1 MTYTVSGADFN
12 KDVAAQGTSINYK
25 ENKAVKSEGV
35 AGTFAGVV
43 ISGGVT
49 AVSGN
54 TYEGLLKEADDVKSQ
69 IMASAS
75 GAKLSLK
82 ALMMKLSGADAVKL
96 DEDGFNLTDAT
107 QDDMVNIVERIKIE
121 LAMHSDDY
129 VNYGTAVSKDKIES
143 VTGNAATA
151 AGIESRMRGADV
163 AVNAESVAEVES
175 ALEKSSQLK
184 PLSENTKNYMTANG
198 IEPSIAGIYQA
209 QAATASGSGAEGV
222 TTAKS
227 ANATSKYAI
236 SGNTISGN
244 AISDADFEALRPGI
258 EKVIAQ
264 AGLEVSDKTLG
275 DARAFIDAQIPVTA
289 EKLGYKA
296 QLDTIDIE
304 GLQTDADGML
314 NKILDNM
321 RLGGKAENTLL
332 AGSPADDIRTALD
345 TINRAEYQ
353 DVANVV
359 SKGATF
365 TIASLKLEL
374 DARSFSI
381 EYSAATVSAGVVKR
395 QVSGAQA
402 QTGDEKQ
409 GQTSDSQ
416 VQTRGENQG
425 QAGDYKQAA
434 DKAYDMLVTTRVL
447 MSASASIYL
456 VKNNIS
462 IMTTPVAELNAML
475 MEYEQADGMYQEA
488 QLAYADVLEARKNLD
503 ELVRNPARVSADAFG
518 KMNAAYEA
526 VGTQIRSDL
535 GDSLKKAV
543 RESADD
549 IIRELGLEGTDEDRK
564 AINVLAANSME
575 MTKENVQTVKSV
587 NAMINNLVKN
597 MKPET
602 VLNMIKDGVNPM
614 NASIE
619 ELNEYLV
626 EANDKASKDN
636 EEKFSRFLYKLD
648 RTNGITKEQRKQFIG
663 IYQMMNIFTKD
674 AGVAAGALVKQGAEV
689 TMGNLMTAYNSRKHY
704 DMDTVID
711 DNTGMAE
718 VSGAANYYSALFM
731 TNGGL
736 VTPNTLKN
744 VDNSSGIGEQ
754 SVEMFMEQL
763 HDNYDAAA
771 EEEYCEEYLKVQQA
785 AVQAGADVL
794 RQIRNADMEVNS
806 GNIQAV
812 KAFLQSGQF
821 PDIKGAKTTR
831 DYAQDSI
838 EKIGHKEK
846 LSLMFEEMKDETE
859 EELQEVLS
867 QAGDLDT
874 QIDINY
880 EEFLDLR
887 LKDRTIGYIK
897 NLALRH
903 DYRIP
908 YITDSGNT
916 GMLKLTLV
924 QDDENKGRISI
935 NMQSTLLGNV
945 SIEAKADE
953 DNLNMFVVSESLN
966 SDEGSQLLDDM
977 KEHLKEAF
985 DYTNVSI
992 NSVKASDVPYVTY
1005 EAAADSVATDKLYE
1019 IAAQIVKELAG

>member
-1 MTYTVSGADFN
+1 MTYTVSGANFN

-35 AGTFAGVV
+35 AGSFAGVV
-43 ISGGVT
+43 ISGSVT
-49 AVSGN
+49 ASNDN

-75 GAKLSLK
+75 SAKISLK

-107 QDDMVNIVERIKIE
+107 PDDMVNIIEKIKIE

-143 VTGNAATA
+143 VTGSAATA
-151 AGIESRMRGADV
+151 ASVESRMQGADI
-163 AVNAESVAEVES
+163 AVNDESVAEVKGT
-175 ALEKSSQLK
+175 LEKSKELK
-184 PLSENTKNYMTANG
+184 PLSENTKNYMVANR

-209 QAATASGSGAEGV
+209 QAATSSSISADGV
-222 TTAKS
+222 TIGKCAD
-227 ANATSKYAI
+227 
-236 SGNTISGN
+236 

-258 EKVIAQ
+258 EKIIASS
-264 AGLEVSDKTLG
+264 GLEVNDNTLS
-275 DARAFIDAQIPVTA
+275 DARAFINAQIPVTK
-289 EKLGYKA
+289 ENLEYKA
-296 QLDTIDIE
+296 QLDAIDIE
-304 GLQTDADGML
+304 KIQADPDEML

-321 RLGGKAENTLL
+321 KLGGKAENTLVT
-332 AGSPADDIRTALD
+332 GSPIDDIRTALD
-345 TINRAEYQ
+345 TINRAEYS

-359 SKGATF
+359 SKGETF
-365 TIASLKLEL
+365 TIASLKLEM
-374 DARSFSI
+374 DVRSFRI
-381 EYSAATVSAGVVKR
+381 EYSAASVSTGNSEVR
-395 QVSGAQA
+395 NQA
-402 QTGDEKQ
+402 
-409 GQTSDSQ
+409 SD
-416 VQTRGENQG
+416 VQ
-425 QAGDYKQAA
+425 QAA
-434 DKAYDMLVTTRVL
+434 DKAYDTLVTARVL
-447 MSASASIYL
+447 MSANASIYL

-462 IMTTPVAELNAML
+462 ILTTPIDELNSML
-475 MEYEQADGMYQEA
+475 MEYEQADEMYEEA
-488 QLAYADVLEARKNLD
+488 QIAYTDVLEARKTLN
-503 ELVRNPARVSADAFG
+503 EMVRNPARVFASMFD
-518 KMNAAYEA
+518 KMNETYEA
-526 VGTQIRSDL
+526 VGTQIRGDL

-543 RESADD
+543 QGSTDD
-549 IIRELGLEGTDEDRK
+549 IIKALGLEGTDEDK
-564 AINVLAANSME
+564 EAIKVLAANNMD
-575 MTKENVQTVKSV
+575 MTKENVEIVKSV
-587 NAMINNLVKN
+587 NAMINNLIKN

-619 ELNEYLV
+619 EVNEYLT

-636 EEKFSRFLYKLD
+636 EEKFSKFLYKLD

-663 IYQMMNIFTKD
+663 IYQMMNIFTRD
-674 AGVAAGALVKQGAEV
+674 AGVAAGALIKQGAEV
-689 TMGNLMTAYNSRKHY
+689 TMNNLMTAYNSRKHY

-711 DNTGMAE
+711 ENTGMAE
-718 VSGAANYYSALFM
+718 VSGTANYYSALFM
-731 TNGGL
+731 ANGGL

-754 SVEMFMEQL
+754 SVEMFIEQL
-763 HDNYDAAA
+763 EENYDAAA
-771 EEEYCEEYLKVQQA
+771 EEEYYEEYLKEQQV

-794 RQIRNADMEVNS
+794 RQIRNADTEINS

-812 KAFLQSGQF
+812 KAFLESGQF
-821 PDIKGAKTTR
+821 PDIRGIKTTR
-831 DYAQDSI
+831 DYARDSI

-846 LSLMFEEMKDETE
+846 LSLMYEEMKDETE

-867 QAGDLDT
+867 KAGDLDT
-874 QIDINY
+874 QIDVNY

-908 YITDSGNT
+908 YITDSGST

-924 QDDENKGRISI
+924 QDDDNKGRISV
-935 NMQSTLLGNV
+935 NMQSNVLGKV
-945 SIEAKADE
+945 SVEAKADR
-953 DNLNMFVVSESLN
+953 ESLGMYIVSDTAV
-966 SDEGSQLLDDM
+966 SDEGSQLLEDM
-977 KEHLKEAF
+977 EENLKEGF
-985 DYTNVSI
+985 GFTNVTVNITKS
-992 NSVKASDVPYVTY
+992 SDVPYVTY

-1019 IAAQIVKELAG
+1019 IAAQIVKLLAG

>member
-1 MTYTVSGADFN
+1 MTYTVSGANFN

-35 AGTFAGVV
+35 AGSFAGVV

-49 AVSGN
+49 AATDN

-107 QDDMVNIVERIKIE
+107 PDDMVNIIEKIKIE

-151 AGIESRMRGADV
+151 ASVESRMQGADI
-163 AVNAESVAEVES
+163 AVNDESVAEVKS
-175 ALEKSSQLK
+175 TLEKSGELK
-184 PLSENTKNYMTANG
+184 PLSENTKNYMVAND

-209 QAATASGSGAEGV
+209 QASTSSSISADGV
-222 TTAKS
+222 TIGRY
-227 ANATSKYAI
+227 ANVV
-236 SGNTISGN
+236 
-244 AISDADFEALRPGI
+244 SDADFEALRPGI
-258 EKVIAQ
+258 EKIIAS
-264 AGLEVSDKTLG
+264 AGLEVNDKTLA
-275 DARAFIDAQIPVTA
+275 DARAFIDAQIPVTK
-289 EKLGYKA
+289 ENLEYKA
-296 QLDTIDIE
+296 QLDAIDIE
-304 GLQTDADGML
+304 KIQADSDEML

-321 RLGGKAENTLL
+321 KLGGKAENTLVI
-332 AGSPADDIRTALD
+332 GSPIDDIRTALD
-345 TINRAEYQ
+345 TINRAEYA
-353 DVANVV
+353 DAANVV
-359 SKGATF
+359 SKGETF
-365 TIASLKLEL
+365 TIASLKLEM

-381 EYSAATVSAGVVKR
+381 EYSAASVSTGNSEVR
-395 QVSGAQA
+395 NQA
-402 QTGDEKQ
+402 AD
-409 GQTSDSQ
+409 
-416 VQTRGENQG
+416 VQ
-425 QAGDYKQAA
+425 QAA
-434 DKAYDMLVTTRVL
+434 DKAYDTLVTARVL
-447 MSASASIYL
+447 MSANASIYL

-462 IMTTPVAELNAML
+462 ILTTPIDELNSML
-475 MEYEQADGMYQEA
+475 MEYEQADGMYEEA
-488 QLAYADVLEARKNLD
+488 QIAYTDVLEARKTLN
-503 ELVRNPARVSADAFG
+503 EIVRNPARVFASMFD
-518 KMNAAYEA
+518 KMNETYEA
-526 VGTQIRSDL
+526 VGTQIRGDL

-543 RESADD
+543 QGSADD
-549 IIRELGLEGTDEDRK
+549 IIKELGLEGTDEDK
-564 AINVLAANSME
+564 EAIKVLAANNMD
-575 MTKENVQTVKSV
+575 MTRENVETVKSV
-587 NAMINNLVKN
+587 NAMINNLIKN

-619 ELNEYLV
+619 EVNEYLT

-636 EEKFSRFLYKLD
+636 EEKFSKFLYKLD

-663 IYQMMNIFTKD
+663 IYQMMNIFTRD
-674 AGVAAGALVKQGAEV
+674 AGVAAGALIKQGAEV
-689 TMGNLMTAYNSRKHY
+689 TMNNLMTAYNSRKHY
-704 DMDTVID
+704 DMDAVID

-718 VSGAANYYSALFM
+718 VSGIANYYSALFM
-731 TNGGL
+731 ANGGL

-754 SVEMFMEQL
+754 SVEMFIEQL
-763 HDNYDAAA
+763 EDNYDAAA
-771 EEEYCEEYLKVQQA
+771 EEQYYEEYLKEQQA
-785 AVQAGADVL
+785 AVQAGADIL
-794 RQIRNADMEVNS
+794 RQIRNADTEINS

-812 KAFLQSGQF
+812 KAFLESGQF
-821 PDIKGAKTTR
+821 PDIRGVKTTR
-831 DYAQDSI
+831 DYARDSI

-846 LSLMFEEMKDETE
+846 LSLMYEEMKDETE

-867 QAGDLDT
+867 KAGDLDT
-874 QIDINY
+874 QIDVNY
-880 EEFLDLR
+880 EGFLDLR

-908 YITDSGNT
+908 YITDSGST

-924 QDDENKGRISI
+924 QDDDNKGRISV
-935 NMQSTLLGNV
+935 NMLSSVLGKV
-945 SIEAKADE
+945 SVEAKADR
-953 DNLNMFVVSESLN
+953 ESLGMYIVSDTAV

-977 KEHLKEAF
+977 EESLKEEF
-985 DYTNVSI
+985 SFTNVSVNI
-992 NSVKASDVPYVTY
+992 TKSSDVPYVTY

-1019 IAAQIVKELAG
+1019 IAAQIVKLLAG

>member
-1 MTYTVSGADFN
+1 MTYTVSGANFN

-35 AGTFAGVV
+35 AGSFAGVV

-49 AVSGN
+49 AATDN

-107 QDDMVNIVERIKIE
+107 PDDMVNIIEKIKIE

-151 AGIESRMRGADV
+151 ASVESRMQGADI
-163 AVNAESVAEVES
+163 AVNDESVAEVKG
-175 ALEKSSQLK
+175 ALEKSGELK
-184 PLSENTKNYMTANG
+184 PLSENTKNYMVAND

-209 QAATASGSGAEGV
+209 QASTSSSISADGV
-222 TTAKS
+222 TIGRY
-227 ANATSKYAI
+227 ANVV
-236 SGNTISGN
+236 
-244 AISDADFEALRPGI
+244 SDADFEALRPGI
-258 EKVIAQ
+258 EKIIAS
-264 AGLEVSDKTLG
+264 AGLEVNDKTLA
-275 DARAFIDAQIPVTA
+275 DARAFIDAQIPVTK
-289 EKLGYKA
+289 ENLEYKA
-296 QLDTIDIE
+296 QLDAIDIE
-304 GLQTDADGML
+304 KIQADSDEML

-321 RLGGKAENTLL
+321 KLGGKAENTLVI
-332 AGSPADDIRTALD
+332 GSPIDDIRTALD
-345 TINRAEYQ
+345 TINRAEYA
-353 DVANVV
+353 DAANVV
-359 SKGATF
+359 SKGETF
-365 TIASLKLEL
+365 TIASLKLEM

-381 EYSAATVSAGVVKR
+381 EYSAASVSTGNSEVR
-395 QVSGAQA
+395 NQA
-402 QTGDEKQ
+402 AD
-409 GQTSDSQ
+409 
-416 VQTRGENQG
+416 VQ
-425 QAGDYKQAA
+425 QAA
-434 DKAYDMLVTTRVL
+434 DKAYDTLVTARVL
-447 MSASASIYL
+447 MSANASIYL

-462 IMTTPVAELNAML
+462 ILTTPIDELNSML
-475 MEYEQADGMYQEA
+475 MEYEQADGMYEEA
-488 QLAYADVLEARKNLD
+488 QIAYTDVLEARKTLN
-503 ELVRNPARVSADAFG
+503 EIVRNPARVFASMFD
-518 KMNAAYEA
+518 KMNETYEA
-526 VGTQIRSDL
+526 VGTQIRGDL

-543 RESADD
+543 QGSADD
-549 IIRELGLEGTDEDRK
+549 IIRELGLEGTDEDK
-564 AINVLAANSME
+564 EAIKVLAANNMD
-575 MTKENVQTVKSV
+575 MTRENVETVKSV
-587 NAMINNLVKN
+587 NAMINNLIKN

-619 ELNEYLV
+619 EVNEYLT

-636 EEKFSRFLYKLD
+636 EEKFSKFLYKLD

-663 IYQMMNIFTKD
+663 IYQMMNIFTRD
-674 AGVAAGALVKQGAEV
+674 AGVAAGALIKQGAEV
-689 TMGNLMTAYNSRKHY
+689 TMNNLMTAYNSRKHY
-704 DMDTVID
+704 DMDAVID

-718 VSGAANYYSALFM
+718 VSGIANYYSALFM
-731 TNGGL
+731 ANGGL

-754 SVEMFMEQL
+754 SVEMFIEQL
-763 HDNYDAAA
+763 EDNYDAAA
-771 EEEYCEEYLKVQQA
+771 EEQYYEEYLKEQQA
-785 AVQAGADVL
+785 AVQAGADIL
-794 RQIRNADMEVNS
+794 RQIRNADTEINS

-812 KAFLQSGQF
+812 KAFLESGQF
-821 PDIKGAKTTR
+821 PDIRGIKTTR
-831 DYAQDSI
+831 DYARDSI

-846 LSLMFEEMKDETE
+846 LSLMYEEMKDETE

-867 QAGDLDT
+867 KAGDLDT
-874 QIDINY
+874 QIDVNY
-880 EEFLDLR
+880 EGFLDLR

-908 YITDSGNT
+908 YITDSGST

-924 QDDENKGRISI
+924 QDDDNKGRISV
-935 NMQSTLLGNV
+935 NMLSSVLGKV
-945 SIEAKADE
+945 SVEAKADR
-953 DNLNMFVVSESLN
+953 ESLGMYIVSDTAV
-966 SDEGSQLLDDM
+966 SDEGSQLLEDM
-977 KEHLKEAF
+977 EESLKEGF
-985 DYTNVSI
+985 GFTNVSVNI
-992 NSVKASDVPYVTY
+992 TKSSDVPYVTY

-1019 IAAQIVKELAG
+1019 IAAQIVKQLAG